1 MGIKGLKKEKREKQ
15 IMIVRFVHNNNDPL
29 YNYVKKRKSVF
40 RGKRKPQY
48 NKTFSY
54 FLPVVKVLLIETESI

>member
-29 YNYVKKRKSVF
+29 YN
-40 RGKRKPQY
+40 
-48 NKTFSY
+48 
-54 FLPVVKVLLIETESI
+54 

>member
-29 YNYVKKRKSVF
+29 YNYEKKRKSVF
-40 RGKRKPQY
+40 WGKRKPQY
-48 NKTFSY
+48 NKTFRY

>member
-15 IMIVRFVHNNNDPL
+15 IMIVRFVHNNDSL

-40 RGKRKPQY
+40 RSKRKPQY
-48 NKTFSY
+48 NITFSY

>member
-29 YNYVKKRKSVF
+29 YNYVKKRNSVF
-40 RGKRKPQY
+40 LGKRKPQY

-54 FLPVVKVLLIETESI
+54 ILPVVKFFLIETESI